1 MNPFD
6 ANERHRYIIKS
17 GGIPASSTYEQ
28 EMEMW
33 VNSINIDL
41 DIPIYRYMKWEYL
54 HKFYSNS
61 NHEWILAR
69 PCLWQD
75 KFEHF
80 IFRCEKFHS
89 KNGYGYWHFEPFRSI
104 LCPMLDNC

>member
-1 MNPFD
+1 
-6 ANERHRYIIKS
+6 
-17 GGIPASSTYEQ
+17 
-28 EMEMW
+28 MW

-89 KNGYGYWHFEPFRSI
+89 KKMDMDIDISNLADQYYAQCWTVSGKGTAVFLLCI
-104 LCPMLDNC
+104 L

>member
-1 MNPFD
+1 M
-6 ANERHRYIIKS
+6 AVV
-17 GGIPASSTYEQ
+17 YEELQ
-28 EMEMW
+28 APHPDLFF
-33 VNSINIDL
+33 DL

-80 IFRCEKFHS
+80 IFKCEKFHS
-89 KNGYGYWHFEPFRSI
+89 NKMDMNINVSNLADQYYAQCWTIVEESSMQWQINKPTLIVGMI
-104 LCPMLDNC
+104 M